1 MRKDMVPPETLKSSK
16 EGGRECMCDPVLF
29 WTLFAVVAA
38 NIIVVAIAIFERASL
53 KHQPTLESST
63 AATTPMTRSQRGA

>member
-1 MRKDMVPPETLKSSK
+1 
-16 EGGRECMCDPVLF
+16 MCDPVLF

-53 KHQPTLESST
+53 KHQPTL
-63 AATTPMTRSQRGA
+63 